1 MSATRRSPGRPA
13 AAAALVALAPGAA
26 EACAV
31 CFSGR
36 EEGRAAYL
44 VTTLLLTLLPLGLI
58 GGLVLWLRRR
68 ATALRVRPDAR
79 RPAPADA

>member
-1 MSATRRSPGRPA
+1 VRATRRSSGLA
-13 AAAALVALAPGAA
+13 AAAALVALAPPAA

-44 VTTLLLTLLPLGLI
+44 ATTLLMTLLPLGLI

-68 ATALRVRPDAR
+68 AADLRAAADAR
-79 RPAPADA
+79 RSRTA

>member
-1 MSATRRSPGRPA
+1 VSATSRNAGLA
-13 AAAALVALAPGAA
+13 VAAAALIALAPGAA

-44 VTTLLLTLLPLGLI
+44 ATTLLMTLLPLGLI
-58 GGLVLWLRRR
+58 GGLVWWLRRR
-68 ATALRVRPDAR
+68 AAELRADAEAR
-79 RPAPADA
+79 RSRAA

>member
-1 MSATRRSPGRPA
+1 MSATSRNAGLPV
-13 AAAALVALAPGAA
+13 AAAALIALAPGAA

-44 VTTLLLTLLPLGLI
+44 ATTLLMTLLPLGLI
-58 GGLVLWLRRR
+58 GGLVWWLRRR
-68 ATALRVRPDAR
+68 AAELRADAEAR
-79 RPAPADA
+79 RSRAA